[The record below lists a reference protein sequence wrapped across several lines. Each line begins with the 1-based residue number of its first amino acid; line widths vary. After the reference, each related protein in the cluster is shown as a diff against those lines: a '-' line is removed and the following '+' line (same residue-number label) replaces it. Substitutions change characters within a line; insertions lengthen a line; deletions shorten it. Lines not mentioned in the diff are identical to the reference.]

1 MNINEI
7 NKELQRKYITTKQ
20 AAEILKMTRRNV
32 IGLCVKGDFEG
43 AGQIDNIWF
52 IPRESVENYTRKKRG
67 AKSNAEIQA
76 LINEAVA
83 NALKQK
89 EQEEKQTTE
98 INRNE
103 QCQQLEMF

>member
-20 AAEILKMTRRNV
+20 AAEILKMTRRNI

-43 AGQIDNIWF
+43 AGQIDDIWF
-52 IPRESVENYTRKKRG
+52 IPRKSVENYTRKKRG
-67 AKSNAEIQA
+67 AKSKAEIQA

-83 NALKQK
+83 NALKAK
-89 EQEEKQTTE
+89 EQEAKQTVK
-98 INRNE
+98 NPE
-103 QCQQLEMF
+103 QSQQLELF

>member
-1 MNINEI
+1 MNLIDI
-7 NKELQRKYITTKQ
+7 DKYIDATT
-20 AAEILKMTRRNV
+20 AAKILNVTRATISTHCKNNRFSGAV
-32 IGLCVKGDFEG
+32 KIGHFWL
-43 AGQIDNIWF
+43 
-52 IPRESVENYTRKKRG
+52 IPRKEIENFTRQKPG

>member
-20 AAEILKMTRRNV
+20 AAEMLKMTRRNI

-43 AGQIDNIWF
+43 AGQIDDIWF
-52 IPRESVENYTRKKRG
+52 IPRKSVENYTRKKRG

-76 LINEAVA
+76 LINEAVSK
-83 NALKQK
+83 ALAEK
-89 EQEEKQTTE
+89 EKEAKREAKTIKADQS
-98 INRNE
+98 
-103 QCQQLEMF
+103 QQLELF